1 MKNIIIVFAVMVM
14 AMLMLSASGMAA
26 PEDNTK
32 VFQVT
37 CENLL
42 LRRNCRQRPDC
53 IWQNKK
59 CQKGGTVTAA
69 AGCRSQATK
78 TACNLKKDRCEW
90 RLHNGKM
97 KCRRR
102 QGGTSTGPTTPG
114 SGLELPTA
122 AKDELDKEFD
132 RGASNVCFCKHHH
145 QPCVKK
151 TAQALGASLHG
162 GYDCRRY
169 ISAFPFVYYSEQN
182 CVCNDAIHIDL
193 FTLLH
198 LWVYPYAG
206 KNCVCFNA

>member
-1 MKNIIIVFAVMVM
+1 
-14 AMLMLSASGMAA
+14 MAA

-102 QGGTSTGPTTPG
+102 QGGTSTGPTTG

-132 RGASNVCFCKHHH
+132 RGASNVCFCNYPH
-145 QPCVKK
+145 QTCVKK

-162 GYDCRRY
+162 GNDCRRY
-169 ISAFPFVYYSEQN
+169 ISFFVWYPEQN
-182 CVCNDAIHIDL
+182 CVCDDA
-193 FTLLH
+193 TLLS
-198 LWVYPYAG
+198 LLFPYPYAG
-206 KNCVCFNA
+206 KNCVCFDA